1 MMDRWSLIR
10 WLARSVCVLTLVFGA
25 GTRVQAAGIDLPVQ
39 YMCDRES
46 IFVSG
51 QLATDLVWQSPKGLE
66 FEVAPGA
73 TCWMRFSMPA
83 QEVSAFNGTQFLRIS
98 QEQGL
103 EIFLYDARGQ
113 VVAAAPQNRSNIRSV
128 SSQTVA
134 VFPVDQNTPRTLF
147 GKVHSTNVLYTV
159 RVSVDR
165 NDHERVISDGQ
176 RRDAISAALFAVLMT
191 VGLFSAFYAV
201 LTKEKSYMLFS
212 LYALLTGIQVFG
224 NYGVSLPF
232 GINTANGRSLLAEPA
247 SNILLIL
254 TVLSLGK
261 FMEHSP
267 ASVLWLGFSAF
278 LSAIQ
283 VSWLLLLI
291 SGWISPSLQSDW
303 FYGFQY
309 GATNLLSL
317 AIVWGGIQSWRHGL
331 TIGLALAVGAAP
343 RAALW
348 IGHSEAFNT
357 VVLGVWPTGL
367 GFTDPAGVI
376 GLLVLPVM
384 LLAGVALRSR
394 EAHRQTVQ
402 LARTD
407 LLTGLPN
414 RDWFIEIGN
423 SEVAKGT
430 RLAVLVLD
438 IDRFKTIVE
447 VLGFQAADSVMKQVS
462 GRLGSIPG
470 VTLGK
475 SQEIHFCLLWS
486 DPDKLES
493 LRTSLSNAFAQPI
506 QVEGSWL
513 DVSLSIGVA
522 VDVKHS
528 VAQLMRNAEVALD
541 AAKKSKLGWLQ
552 YDAQLETSRPEN
564 LSMLSELSL
573 AIAENQFQ
581 LYLQPKVRMQDGMV
595 NSAEALIRWVH
606 PVKGMIA
613 PNDFI
618 PFAEQ
623 TGKIRAITLWV
634 LKEVAQFTKI
644 MRDRGQPLLV
654 SVNVS
659 ALDLQDVDFVV
670 RIYELVDS
678 VGALPCDI
686 RLEVTESGV
695 MDDPETSLVTL
706 HALKNAGFS
715 LSIDDFG
722 TGYSSLSYLQKMP
735 VAEVK
740 IDRSFVHHV
749 RSESES
755 AALLDFI
762 VALGHRLGLTVV
774 AEGAETPYEWHLLK
788 QLGCDY
794 VQGWVAAKAMPVQ
807 EFLAWRQAH
816 APFEPV
822 D

>member
-1 MMDRWSLIR
+1 MIGRWSLVR
-10 WLARSVCVLTLVFGA
+10 WLAHGICVLTLIVGA
-25 GTRVQAAGIDLPVQ
+25 GARAQAAGIDLPVQ

-46 IFVSG
+46 IFAAG
-51 QLATDLVWQSPKGLE
+51 QLAPDLVWQRPKGFE

-73 TCWMRFSMPA
+73 TCWMRFSMPP
-83 QEVSAFNGTQFLRIS
+83 QEASAFNGMQFLRIS

-113 VVAAAPQNRSNIRSV
+113 LVAAAPQNRSNIRSV

-147 GKVHSTNVLYTV
+147 GKVHSTNLLYTV

-165 NDHERVISDGQ
+165 NDHDRVISDGQ

-191 VGLFSAFYAV
+191 IGVFNALYAA

-232 GINTANGRSLLAEPA
+232 GINTANGLSLLAEPA

-267 ASVLWLGFSAF
+267 ASVLWLGFSAL

-283 VSWLLLLI
+283 VGWLILLI
-291 SGWISPSLQSDW
+291 SGWIAPSLQSDW
-303 FYGFQY
+303 YYGFQY
-309 GATNLLSL
+309 SATNLLSL
-317 AIVWGGIQSWRHGL
+317 AIVWGGIQSWRNGL
-331 TIGLALAVGAAP
+331 TIGLALAIGAAP

-357 VVLGVWPTGL
+357 VVLRTWPTGL

-376 GLLVLPVM
+376 GLLALPVM
-384 LLAGVALRSR
+384 LLAGIALRSR
-394 EAHRQTVQ
+394 KAHRETVR

-414 RDWFIEIGN
+414 RDRFIEIGDG
-423 SEVAKGT
+423 ELAKGS

-438 IDRFKTIVE
+438 VDRFKTIVE
-447 VLGFQAADSVMKQVS
+447 VLGFQAADSVMKQV
-462 GRLGSIPG
+462 GERLCSISG
-470 VTLGK
+470 VTVGK
-475 SQEIHFCLLWS
+475 GQEIHFCLLWS
-486 DPDKLES
+486 DPDNLEA
-493 LRTSLSNAFAQPI
+493 LRTRLSQAFSQSI
-506 QVEGSWL
+506 QVQGSWL

-522 VDVKHS
+522 VDTNQS
-528 VAQLMRNAEVALD
+528 ISQLMRNAEVALD
-541 AAKKSKLGWLQ
+541 AAKRSKLAWLK

-564 LSMLSELSL
+564 LSMLSELSV

-581 LYLQPKVRMQDGMV
+581 IYLQPKVHMQDGTV

-634 LKEVAQFTKI
+634 LKEVAQLTKA
-644 MRDRGQPLLV
+644 MRDRGQPLLI
-654 SVNVS
+654 SANVS
-659 ALDLQDVDFVV
+659 ALDLQDADFVV

-678 VGALPCDI
+678 LGALPGDI

>member
-1 MMDRWSLIR
+1 MIGREAMVR
-10 WLARSVCVLTLVFGA
+10 WLARWVCMLGLFV
-25 GTRVQAAGIDLPVQ
+25 GTGGLAAADLPIN

-46 IFVSG
+46 IFNDG
-51 QLATDLVWQSPKGLE
+51 QLAPDLIWQTPKGLE

-73 TCWMRFSMPA
+73 TCWMRFSMPS
-83 QEVSAFNGTQFLRIS
+83 QEATAFNGTQFLRIT
-98 QEQGL
+98 QEQGQ
-103 EIFLYDARGQ
+103 EIFLYDARGELF
-113 VVAAAPQNRSNIRSV
+113 AAAPQNRSNIRSI

-134 VFPVDQNTPRTLF
+134 VFPVDQSTPQTLF
-147 GKVHSTNVLYTV
+147 GKVRSTNLLYTV

-165 NDHERVISDGQ
+165 NDHSRVVSDGQ
-176 RRDAISAALFAVLMT
+176 RRDAISAALVAVLMT
-191 VGLFSAFYAV
+191 VGVFSAFYAV
-201 LTKEKSYMLFS
+201 LTKEKPYMLFS

-232 GINTANGRSLLAEPA
+232 GINTANGVSLLAEPA

-267 ASVLWLGFSAF
+267 ASVLWLGFSAL

-283 VSWLLLLI
+283 VGWLLMLV
-291 SGWISPSLQSDW
+291 SGWVAPSLQSDW
-303 FYGFQY
+303 YYGFQY
-309 GATNLLSL
+309 GATNMLSL
-317 AIVWGGIQSWRHGL
+317 AIVWGGIQSWRQGIP
-331 TIGLALAVGAAP
+331 IGLALAIGATP

-348 IGHSEAFNT
+348 IGHSEAINT
-357 VVLGVWPTGL
+357 VVLGFWPTGL

-376 GLLVLPVM
+376 GLLALPVV
-384 LLAGVALRSR
+384 LLAGIALRSR
-394 EAHRQTVQ
+394 DAHRETVR

-407 LLTGLPN
+407 VLTGLPN
-414 RDWFIEIGN
+414 RDWLIQLGD
-423 SEVAKGT
+423 AQRTKGT
-430 RLAVLVLD
+430 NLAVLVAD
-438 IDRFKTIVE
+438 VDRFKAIVE
-447 VLGFQAADSVMKQVS
+447 ILGFQAADRVMLQVS
-462 GRLGSIPG
+462 HRLGSIPG

-475 SQEIHFCLLWS
+475 SQESHFCILWP
-486 DPDKLES
+486 DPLRLEG
-493 LRTSLSNAFAQPI
+493 LRTDLERAFSQPI
-506 QVEGSWL
+506 QVLDHWL

-522 VDVKHS
+522 ADKGHS
-528 VAQLMRNAEVALD
+528 VASLMRNAEVALD
-541 AAKKSKLGWLQ
+541 AAKKSKLNWLK

-564 LSMLSELSL
+564 LSMLSDLSV
-573 AIAENQFQ
+573 AIADNQFQ
-581 LYLQPKVRMQDGMV
+581 LYLQPKVCIKDGMV
-595 NSAEALIRWVH
+595 HSAEALIRWCH
-606 PVKGMIA
+606 PVKGMIS
-613 PNDFI
+613 PSNFI

-634 LKEVAQFTKI
+634 LQEAGKLTKM
-644 MRDRGQPLLV
+644 MRDRGQPLLI

-670 RIYELVDS
+670 RIFGLIES
-678 VGALPCDI
+678 VGALPGDM

-695 MDDPETSLVTL
+695 MGDPETSLVTL
-706 HALKNAGFS
+706 HALKSAGFS

-735 VAEVK
+735 VTEVK

-774 AEGAETPYEWHLLK
+774 AEGAETSYEWHLLK

-807 EFLAWRQAH
+807 DFIRWRETH
-816 APFEPV
+816 EPFEPA